1 MEIRRLGIGDA
12 GLFRDVRLR
21 ALEDAP
27 YAFSS
32 WFAREAALDSAFW
45 NDRVA
50 ESAAATT
57 GATFV
62 ALDCG
67 RSVGMAGGFFP
78 DEQRAAAVLWGM
90 WVDPN
95 ARRRG
100 IGHALLEAVA
110 GWARDAGAQR
120 LTLALA
126 QDKGS
131 EVAAALY
138 RTRGFAET
146 GESEAL
152 ESNPSSIALLMSRAL

>member
-1 MEIRRLGIGDA
+1 MEIRRLGSGDA
-12 GLFRDVRLR
+12 ELFRDVRLR
-21 ALEDAP
+21 ALQDAP

-32 WFAREAALDSAFW
+32 WFAREAALDSVFW

-50 ESAAATT
+50 ESAAATA
-57 GATFV
+57 GAIFV
-62 ALDCG
+62 ALDRG

-78 DEQRAAAVLWGM
+78 DERRVAAVLWGM

-100 IGHALLEAVA
+100 VGHGLLEAVA

-120 LTLALA
+120 VTLALA
-126 QDKGS
+126 QDKRS
-131 EVAAALY
+131 EPAAALY

-152 ESNPSSIALLMSRAL
+152 QSNPSSLALLMARAL